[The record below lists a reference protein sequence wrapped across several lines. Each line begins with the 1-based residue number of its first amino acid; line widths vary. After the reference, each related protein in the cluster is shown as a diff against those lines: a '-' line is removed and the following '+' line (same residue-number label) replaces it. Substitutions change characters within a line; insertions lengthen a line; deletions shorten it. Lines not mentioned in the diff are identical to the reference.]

1 MKKIISLLLCVFI
14 ITGCFKRDTMEDI
27 NIYTTVYPIE
37 YITERLYGD
46 NSTIRSIYPDGVNL
60 KEYLSQ
66 SDGLTEKQIKEYANS
81 SLFIFNGLSDE
92 ADYVVKFFKYN
103 KNLKIIDTTQSMK
116 YTYEIEELWLDPANF
131 LMLAQNIR
139 DGLNEYIYNH
149 YLKTEIDN
157 NYEQLKIDISELE
170 AKLRKVTKEADKK
183 TIVTSN
189 NLFNFL
195 TKYDIEVISLDEDND
210 ITERQL
216 SQVNSLIDSGKIKYI
231 YVPEHEELNKYV
243 KDLESKGK
251 IKVIYFHTLENIT
264 ETERNNK
271 DDYIT
276 LMNENIDL
284 LREELYTK

>member
-103 KNLKIIDTTQSMK
+103 KNLKIIDAAYGLDTTYS
-116 YTYEIEELWLDPANF
+116 LSDVWLNPSNI
-131 LMLAQNIR
+131 LMLGQNIK
-139 DGLNEYIYNH
+139 NE
-149 YLKTEIDN
+149 
-157 NYEQLKIDISELE
+157 
-170 AKLRKVTKEADKK
+170 
-183 TIVTSN
+183 
-189 NLFNFL
+189 
-195 TKYDIEVISLDEDND
+195 
-210 ITERQL
+210 L
-216 SQVNSLIDSGKIKYI
+216 S
-231 YVPEHEELNKYV
+231 
-243 KDLESKGK
+243 
-251 IKVIYFHTLENIT
+251 YF
-264 ETERNNK
+264 
-271 DDYIT
+271 
-276 LMNENIDL
+276 
-284 LREELYTK
+284 